1 MKKIIY
7 LLVILFMISTI
18 SPQNKT
24 LTVYYGTD
32 STKVVNIANSD
43 SIVIFICGESKVS
56 YGGKNYNT
64 VLIGAQC
71 WLKENLDIGTMII
84 SSQNSTDN
92 SIIEKYCYG
101 NNPANC
107 TTYGG
112 LYQWNEAMQYGT
124 TSMAQGICPTGWH
137 IPTYEEFQT
146 LIVAVNYDGNSL
158 KEIGQ
163 GNEGGIGTNTSGFS
177 ALLAG
182 SRDTNGNFGSFGS
195 YVDFWSST
203 KLSETNASSIFLSRY
218 FPQIGVTEYNLSGGF
233 SIRCLKN

>member
-163 GNEGGIGTNTSGFS
+163 GNEGGIGKDG
-177 ALLAG
+177 
-182 SRDTNGNFGSFGS
+182 
-195 YVDFWSST
+195 
-203 KLSETNASSIFLSRY
+203 EIFA
-218 FPQIGVTEYNLSGGF
+218 I
-233 SIRCLKN
+233 